1 MSSRDDLLRH
11 LKIRGPSTVRQLA
24 AATGLSDN
32 AVRHHLERLK
42 HQGFVDQTTER
53 EGVGRPAHRYALTAL
68 AEGAFPKRYA
78 DLLEAV
84 LESAATRGLLDT
96 LLDDVAAAL
105 AARVKDE
112 LEPLPPR
119 ARLLKLMQQ
128 LDYGEML
135 GRLANTPGGW
145 EFEAYNCVYRA
156 TGERFEGVCDL
167 LPRVVEDA
175 TGMDAERVRC
185 QRDGG
190 HTCHFA
196 GSYSRAATRP
206 RRPAPGTTE
215 PRD

>member
-11 LKIRGPSTVRQLA
+11 LKIAGPSTVRQLS

-32 AVRHHLERLK
+32 AVRHHLSRLRG
-42 HQGFVDQTTER
+42 QGFVSERADR

-84 LESAATRGLLDT
+84 LESAASRGVLDM
-96 LLDDVAAAL
+96 LLDDVAATL
-105 AARVKDE
+105 AARVKDD
-112 LEPLPPR
+112 LDPLPPR

-156 TGERFEGVCDL
+156 TGERFEGVCNL
-167 LPRVVEDA
+167 LPKVVEDA
-175 TGMDAERVRC
+175 TGMAAERVRC
-185 QRDGG
+185 QRDGNR
-190 HTCHFA
+190 TCHFA
-196 GSYSRAATRP
+196 GSYRSDDDH
-206 RRPAPGTTE
+206 PA
-215 PRD
+215 